1 MYTKLKSLPI
11 PGFAWFAALVLITG
25 AIHTYAADNALLLNA
40 ALLILA
46 GIAKAVDIN
55 YDTVIEVVEDDL
67 DIEIETPGSEWI
79 TPSAV
84 GHRGS
89 IGPMGPIGP
98 MNSELLQDAEPSR
111 ARTAMRWLV
120 G

>member
-25 AIHTYAADNALLLNA
+25 AIHTYAADNAFILNA
-40 ALLILA
+40 ALLVLA

-55 YDTVIEVVEDDL
+55 YDKVIEVVEEDL
-67 DIEIETPGSEWI
+67 DIDIPGSEWI

-89 IGPMGPIGP
+89 IGPIGPIGP

-111 ARTAMRWLV
+111 ARTALRWLV